1 MILPVASHA
10 LAFTV
15 YRACQGKQEHDRGL
29 ALDRDH
35 WRAVM
40 SFEVNTLFLLTID
53 VEAILGL
60 LLLLVWVQN
69 ARVTAVA
76 WWASAHLM
84 RATSVMLYGLYGS
97 VPDLISIDLANVIL
111 FSSFGV
117 TWNGARVFN
126 GLPSLPGS
134 LIAGAGIWLLASKWP
149 GFEVGSEV
157 RGQLSAMIIAGY
169 TWLTAYEF
177 WRGRSE
183 PLVSRWPAIA
193 LFFTHGLMFL
203 LRTPINALLH
213 DKETDSLLSSAWLSV
228 LSLEAF
234 LMTIA
239 TAFIL
244 LAMSKERTELRHK
257 TAAMIDPLTGLLN
270 RRAFLQDAEALL
282 QQQVARD
289 RPIGVLLIDLDH
301 FKSINDR
308 FGHSVGDKVLQIF
321 AKTARASLRQTDLVG
336 RLGGE
341 EFTVMLSDASIG
353 NAYLVA
359 DRVRKAFAAAA
370 AAMDGNALHATA
382 SVGVAVIVD
391 PGQDLTRLMTLAD
404 QALYLAKARGRN
416 RVELAP
422 IEITEPA
429 QRPH

>member
-1 MILPVASHA
+1 MA
-10 LAFTV
+10 
-15 YRACQGKQEHDRGL
+15 
-29 ALDRDH
+29 
-35 WRAVM
+35 
-40 SFEVNTLFLLTID
+40 FEVNTLFLLTID

-69 ARVTAVA
+69 TRVHAVA
-76 WWASAHLM
+76 WWACAHLM
-84 RATSVMLYGLYGS
+84 RAASVMIYGLYGS
-97 VPDLISIDLANVIL
+97 VPDLISIDFANVIL

-126 GLPSLPGS
+126 GRPALPGS
-134 LIAGAGIWLLASKWP
+134 LIAGAGVWLLASQWP

-169 TWLTAYEF
+169 AWLTAYEF
-177 WRGRSE
+177 WRGRNE
-183 PLVSRWPAIA
+183 PLVSRWPAIV
-193 LFFTHGLMFL
+193 LFATDGAMFL
-203 LRTPINALLH
+203 LRTPLNALVH
-213 DKETDSLLSSAWLSV
+213 GKDSTTVLSSEWLSV
-228 LSLEAF
+228 LSFEAF

-282 QQQVARD
+282 QQQIARD
-289 RPIGVLLIDLDH
+289 RPIGVLLVDLDH

-308 FGHSVGDKVLQIF
+308 FGHAVGDKVLQVF
-321 AKTARASLRQTDLVG
+321 AKTTRSSLRETDLVG

-341 EFTVMLSDASIG
+341 EFTVMLADAG
-353 NAYLVA
+353 LDNAYLVA
-359 DRVRKAFAAAA
+359 DRLRNAFAANAA
-370 AAMDGNALHATA
+370 VVDGQTVYATA
-382 SVGVAVIVD
+382 SVGVSVIVD
-391 PGQDLTRLMTLAD
+391 PSQDLARLITLAD

-416 RVELAP
+416 RVEVAAIEGEAIDAP
-422 IEITEPA
+422 LP
-429 QRPH
+429 RPSVIRAPEQNAA

>member
-1 MILPVASHA
+1 
-10 LAFTV
+10 
-15 YRACQGKQEHDRGL
+15 
-29 ALDRDH
+29 
-35 WRAVM
+35 M

-69 ARVTAVA
+69 SRVYAVA

-84 RATSVMLYGLYGS
+84 RAISIMLYGLYGS
-97 VPDLISIDLANVIL
+97 VPDLFSIDLPNVLL

-126 GLPSLPGS
+126 GREALPGS
-134 LIAGAGIWLLASKWP
+134 LIAGAGIWLLASQWP
-149 GFEVGSEV
+149 GFEAGSEV
-157 RGQLSAMIIAGY
+157 RGQLSALIIATY
-169 TWLTAYEF
+169 TWLTAHEF
-177 WRGRSE
+177 WRARNE
-183 PLVSRWPAIA
+183 PLVSRWPAIV
-193 LFFTHGLMFL
+193 LFFTHGTMFL
-203 LRTPINALLH
+203 LRTPLNSVLH
-213 DKETDSLLSSAWLSV
+213 GKDSDTVLSSAWLSV

-270 RRAFLQDAEALL
+270 RRAFLQDAEVLL
-282 QQQVARD
+282 QQQIMRD
-289 RPIGVLLIDLDH
+289 RPIAVLLIDLDD

-308 FGHSVGDKVLQIF
+308 FGHAAGDKVLQIF
-321 AKTARASLRQTDLVG
+321 AKTMRGSLRQTDLIG

-341 EFTVMLSDASIG
+341 EFTIVLADASID

-359 DRVRKAFAAAA
+359 DRLRKAFAAAA
-370 AAMDGNALHATA
+370 GVVEGAAVHATA

-391 PGQDLTRLMTLAD
+391 PSQDLTKLITLAD

-416 RVELAP
+416 RVEVAP
-422 IEITEPA
+422 IEVAEERVTGELAPKQSA
-429 QRPH
+429 A

>member
-1 MILPVASHA
+1 
-10 LAFTV
+10 
-15 YRACQGKQEHDRGL
+15 
-29 ALDRDH
+29 
-35 WRAVM
+35 M

-69 ARVTAVA
+69 TRVHAVA

-97 VPDLISIDLANVIL
+97 VPDLISIDLPNVIL

-126 GLPSLPGS
+126 GRAALPGS
-134 LIAGAGIWLLASKWP
+134 LIAGAGLWLLASQWP
-149 GFEVGSEV
+149 GFEPGSEV

-177 WRGRSE
+177 WRARNE
-183 PLVSRWPAIA
+183 PLVSRWPAIV
-193 LFFTHGLMFL
+193 LFVTHGAMFL
-203 LRTPINALLH
+203 LRTPLNALLH
-213 DKETDSLLSSAWLSV
+213 GKETDNLLSSAWISV

-239 TAFIL
+239 TAFML

-257 TAAMIDPLTGLLN
+257 TAAMTDPLTGLLN
-270 RRAFLQDAEALL
+270 RRAFLQDAESLL
-282 QQQVARD
+282 GQQIARD
-289 RPIGVLLIDLDH
+289 RPIAVLLIDLDH

-308 FGHSVGDKVLQIF
+308 FGHTAGDKVLQIF

-341 EFTVMLSDASIG
+341 EFTVVLADASID

-359 DRVRKAFAAAA
+359 DRLRKAFAAAA
-370 AAMDGNALHATA
+370 AVVDGEAICATA
-382 SVGVAVIVD
+382 SIGVSVIVD
-391 PGQDLTRLMTLAD
+391 PRQDLTKLITLAD

-416 RVELAP
+416 RVEVAP
-422 IEITEPA
+422 IEVAGEAPS
-429 QRPH
+429 RPTLVHSAERNAA

>member
-1 MILPVASHA
+1 MGTSAI
-10 LAFTV
+10 
-15 YRACQGKQEHDRGL
+15 RG
-29 ALDRDH
+29 
-35 WRAVM
+35 VISFM
-40 SFEVNTLFLLTID
+40 SFEMNTLFLLTID

-69 ARVTAVA
+69 SRVIAVI

-84 RATSVMLYGLYGS
+84 RALSVMLYGLYGS
-97 VPDLISIDLANVIL
+97 VPDLISIDLANVLL

-126 GLPSLPGS
+126 GHRALPGS
-134 LIAGAGIWLLASKWP
+134 LIAGAALWLLASQWP
-149 GFEVGSEV
+149 GFEMGSEI
-157 RGQLSAMIIAGY
+157 RGQLSAMIIATY
-169 TWLTAYEF
+169 AWLTAYEF

-183 PLVSRWPAIA
+183 PLVSRWPAIS
-193 LFFTHGLMFL
+193 LFFSLGALFL
-203 LRTPINALLH
+203 LRTPLTALVRGK
-213 DKETDSLLSSAWLSV
+213 DAESVLSSAWLSV

-270 RRAFLQDAEALL
+270 RRAFVQDAEALL
-282 QQQVARD
+282 QQQIARD
-289 RPIGVLLIDLDH
+289 RPIGVLLVDLDS

-308 FGHSVGDKVLQIF
+308 FGHPVGDKVLQVF
-321 AKTARASLRQTDLVG
+321 AKTARGGLRQTDLVG

-341 EFTVMLSDASIG
+341 EFIVVLADAG
-353 NAYLVA
+353 HDNAFLVA
-359 DRVRKAFAAAA
+359 DRLRNAFAANAA
-370 AAMDGNALHATA
+370 VVDGQALYATM
-382 SVGVAVIVD
+382 SIGVSVIVD
-391 PGQDLTRLMTLAD
+391 PRQNLSELMTLAD

-416 RVELAP
+416 RVEVAAFEHAARQEVQVPLTTRAS
-422 IEITEPA
+422 ERA
-429 QRPH
+429 A

>member
-1 MILPVASHA
+1 MA
-10 LAFTV
+10 
-15 YRACQGKQEHDRGL
+15 
-29 ALDRDH
+29 
-35 WRAVM
+35 
-40 SFEVNTLFLLTID
+40 FEVNTLFLLTID

-69 ARVTAVA
+69 TRVTAVA
-76 WWASAHLM
+76 WWACAHLM
-84 RATSVMLYGLYGS
+84 RSASVMLYGLYGA
-97 VPDLISIDLANVIL
+97 VPDLISIDLSNVIL
-111 FSSFGV
+111 FSAFGV

-126 GLPSLPGS
+126 GRAALPGS
-134 LIAGAGIWLLASKWP
+134 LITGAVLWLFASQWSGFEAGAEA
-149 GFEVGSEV
+149 
-157 RGQLSAMIIAGY
+157 RGQLSAMIIAAY
-169 TWLTAYEF
+169 IWLTAYEF

-183 PLVSRWPAIA
+183 PLVSRWPAIV
-193 LFFTHGLMFL
+193 LFATHGAMFL
-203 LRTPINALLH
+203 LRTPLNALLH
-213 DKETDSLLSSAWLSV
+213 DKDSDQMLANAWLSV

-257 TAAMIDPLTGLLN
+257 TAAMTDPLTGLLN

-282 QQQVARD
+282 HQQISRD

-308 FGHSVGDKVLQIF
+308 FGHAAGDKVLQIF
-321 AKTARASLRQTDLVG
+321 AKTAQASLRQSDLVG

-341 EFTVMLSDASIG
+341 EFTVVLADAGID

-359 DRVRKAFAAAA
+359 DRLRNAFAVAAA
-370 AAMDGNALHATA
+370 VIDGQALHATA
-382 SVGVAVIVD
+382 SIGVSVIVD
-391 PGQDLTRLMTLAD
+391 PSQDLARLMTLAD

-416 RVELAP
+416 RVEVAP
-422 IEITEPA
+422 FGIDLGEDVHGAAAPQQSA
-429 QRPH
+429 A

>member
-1 MILPVASHA
+1 M
-10 LAFTV
+10 AF
-15 YRACQGKQEHDRGL
+15 EI
-29 ALDRDH
+29 
-35 WRAVM
+35 
-40 SFEVNTLFLLTID
+40 NTLFLLTID

-69 ARVTAVA
+69 TRVSAVA
-76 WWASAHLM
+76 WWATAHLM
-84 RATSVMLYGLYGS
+84 TAASVMLYGLYGS
-97 VPDLISIDLANVIL
+97 VSDLISIDLSSVLL
-111 FSSFGV
+111 FSSFGA

-126 GLPSLPGS
+126 SRRALPGS
-134 LIAGAGIWLLASKWP
+134 LIAGAVLWLLAAQWP
-149 GFEVGSEV
+149 SFEVGTEL
-157 RGQLSAMIIAGY
+157 RGQLSSMIIATY

-177 WRGRSE
+177 WRGRKE
-183 PLVSRWPAIA
+183 PLVSRWPAIT
-193 LFFTHGLMFL
+193 LFVTHGAMFL

-213 DKETDSLLSSAWLSV
+213 NRETDHLLASAWVSV

-257 TAAMIDPLTGLLN
+257 TAAMTDPLTGLLN
-270 RRAFLQDAEALL
+270 RRAFLHDAEALL
-282 QQQVARD
+282 RRQIERD

-308 FGHSVGDKVLQIF
+308 FGHAVGDKVLQIF
-321 AKTARASLRQTDLVG
+321 AEIALVNLRQNDLVG

-341 EFTVMLSDASIG
+341 EFTAVLADASID

-359 DRVRKAFAAAA
+359 DRLRNAFASAAA
-370 AAMDGNALHATA
+370 VVDDQVLNATA
-382 SVGVAVIVD
+382 SIGVSVIID
-391 PGQDLTRLMTLAD
+391 PAQDLAQLITLAD

-416 RVELAP
+416 RVEVAP
-422 IEITEPA
+422 LGLDLDEKMPTRAMLLPLPDQNA
-429 QRPH
+429 A

>member
-1 MILPVASHA
+1 
-10 LAFTV
+10 
-15 YRACQGKQEHDRGL
+15 
-29 ALDRDH
+29 
-35 WRAVM
+35 M

-53 VEAILGL
+53 VEVILGL

-69 ARVTAVA
+69 TRIHAVA
-76 WWASAHLM
+76 WWAVAHLM
-84 RATSVMLYGLYGS
+84 RAGSVMLYGLYGS
-97 VPDLISIDLANVIL
+97 VPDLISIDLSNVIL

-126 GLPSLPGS
+126 GRPALPGS
-134 LIAGAGIWLLASKWP
+134 LIAGAVVWMLASQLP
-149 GFEVGSEV
+149 GFEAAAAV
-157 RGQLSAMIIAGY
+157 RGQLSALIIAGY
-169 TWLTAYEF
+169 TWLAAYEF
-177 WRGRSE
+177 WRGRNE
-183 PLVSRWPAIA
+183 PLVSRWPAIV
-193 LFFTHGLMFL
+193 LFLTHGMMFL
-203 LRTPINALLH
+203 LRTPLNALLH
-213 DKETDSLLSSAWLSV
+213 ERDGDTILASAWISV

-257 TAAMIDPLTGLLN
+257 TAAMIDSLTGLLN

-282 QQQVARD
+282 QQQIARD

-308 FGHSVGDKVLQIF
+308 FGHGTGDSVLQIF
-321 AKTARASLRQTDLVG
+321 AKTAQDNLRQADLVG

-341 EFTVMLSDASIG
+341 EFVVVLADASID

-359 DRVRKAFAAAA
+359 DRLRNAFAENAAVL
-370 AAMDGNALHATA
+370 DGVALQATA
-382 SVGVAVIVD
+382 SIGVSVIVD
-391 PGQDLTRLMTLAD
+391 PAQDLAKLITLAD

-416 RVELAP
+416 RVEVAP
-422 IEITEPA
+422 IEVDEERMAGAGAPRQSA
-429 QRPH
+429 A

>member
-1 MILPVASHA
+1 
-10 LAFTV
+10 
-15 YRACQGKQEHDRGL
+15 
-29 ALDRDH
+29 
-35 WRAVM
+35 M

-60 LLLLVWVQN
+60 LLLLVWVQST
-69 ARVTAVA
+69 RVHAVA

-84 RATSVMLYGLYGS
+84 RAVSVMLYGLYGS

-126 GLPSLPGS
+126 GREPLPGS
-134 LIAGAGIWLLASKWP
+134 LIAGAGVWLLAAQW
-149 GFEVGSEV
+149 GSGPEI
-157 RGQLSAMIIAGY
+157 RGQLSALIIATY
-169 TWLTAYEF
+169 TWLTAHEF
-177 WRGRSE
+177 WRARSE
-183 PLVSRWPAIA
+183 PLVSRWPAIT
-193 LFFTHGLMFL
+193 LFFSYGAMFL
-203 LRTPINALLH
+203 FRTPINALVH
-213 DKETDSLLSSAWLSV
+213 DRESETFLASAWLSV
-228 LSLEAF
+228 LSLESF

-257 TAAMIDPLTGLLN
+257 TAAMTDPLTGLLN
-270 RRAFLQDAEALL
+270 RRAFLQDAEVLL

-289 RPIGVLLIDLDH
+289 RPIAVLLIDLDH

-308 FGHSVGDKVLQIF
+308 FGHAVGDKVLQVF
-321 AKTARASLRQTDLVG
+321 ARTVRAALRQTDLIG

-341 EFTVMLSDASIG
+341 EFTVVLADASMD

-359 DRVRKAFAAAA
+359 DRLRRTFAANAA
-370 AAMDGNALHATA
+370 VIDGEALHATA
-382 SVGVAVIVD
+382 SIGVSVIVD
-391 PGQDLTRLMTLAD
+391 PRQDLAKLITLAD

-416 RVELAP
+416 RVEVAP
-422 IEITEPA
+422 IEVREERVGSA
-429 QRPH
+429 RRAKQSAA

>member
-1 MILPVASHA
+1 MA
-10 LAFTV
+10 
-15 YRACQGKQEHDRGL
+15 
-29 ALDRDH
+29 
-35 WRAVM
+35 
-40 SFEVNTLFLLTID
+40 FEVNTLFLLTID

-69 ARVTAVA
+69 TRVTAVA
-76 WWASAHLM
+76 WWACAHLM
-84 RATSVMLYGLYGS
+84 RSASVMLYGLYGA
-97 VPDLISIDLANVIL
+97 VPDLISIDLSNVIL
-111 FSSFGV
+111 FSAFGV

-126 GLPSLPGS
+126 GRAALPGS
-134 LIAGAGIWLLASKWP
+134 LITGAVLWLFASQWSGFEAGAEA
-149 GFEVGSEV
+149 
-157 RGQLSAMIIAGY
+157 RGQLSAMIIAAY
-169 TWLTAYEF
+169 IWLTAYEF

-183 PLVSRWPAIA
+183 PLVSRWPAIV
-193 LFFTHGLMFL
+193 LFATHGAMFL
-203 LRTPINALLH
+203 LRTPLNELLH
-213 DKETDSLLSSAWLSV
+213 DKDSDQMLANAWLSV

-257 TAAMIDPLTGLLN
+257 TAAMTDPLTGLLN

-282 QQQVARD
+282 HQQISRD

-308 FGHSVGDKVLQIF
+308 FGHAAGDKVLQIF
-321 AKTARASLRQTDLVG
+321 AKTAQASLRQSDLVG

-341 EFTVMLSDASIG
+341 EFTVVLADAGID

-359 DRVRKAFAAAA
+359 DRLRNAFAVAAA
-370 AAMDGNALHATA
+370 VIDGQALHATA
-382 SVGVAVIVD
+382 SIGVSVIVD
-391 PGQDLTRLMTLAD
+391 PSQDLARLMTLAD

-416 RVELAP
+416 RVEVAP
-422 IEITEPA
+422 FGIDLGEDVHGAAAPQQSA
-429 QRPH
+429 A

>member
-1 MILPVASHA
+1 MA
-10 LAFTV
+10 
-15 YRACQGKQEHDRGL
+15 
-29 ALDRDH
+29 
-35 WRAVM
+35 
-40 SFEVNTLFLLTID
+40 FEVNTLFLLTID

-60 LLLLVWVQN
+60 LLLLVWGQN
-69 ARVTAVA
+69 TRIRAVA

-84 RATSVMLYGLYGS
+84 RATSVMLYGLYGT
-97 VPDLISIDLANVIL
+97 VPDLISIDLANVLL

-117 TWNGARVFN
+117 TWNGARIFN
-126 GLPSLPGS
+126 GRAPLPGS
-134 LIAGAGIWLLASKWP
+134 LIAGAVAWLLASQWP
-149 GFEVGSEV
+149 GFETGAQV
-157 RGQLSAMIIAGY
+157 RGQLSSMIIVTY

-177 WRGRSE
+177 WRGRRE

-193 LFFTHGLMFL
+193 LFITHGAMFI
-203 LRTPINALLH
+203 LRTPLNAILH
-213 DKETDSLLSSAWLSV
+213 DRQGDHILASAWINV

-257 TAAMIDPLTGLLN
+257 TAAMTDPLTGLLN
-270 RRAFLQDAEALL
+270 RRAFLADAEALL
-282 QQQVARD
+282 AQQIQRD
-289 RPIGVLLIDLDH
+289 RPIGVLLVDLDH

-308 FGHSVGDKVLQIF
+308 FGHAVGDKVLQVF
-321 AKTARASLRQTDLVG
+321 ANTAQENLRETDLVG

-341 EFTVMLSDASIG
+341 EFTVVLADAAAD

-359 DRVRKAFAAAA
+359 DRLRNAFAANAA
-370 AAMDGNALHATA
+370 VIDGQVLHATA

-391 PGQDLTRLMTLAD
+391 PRQDLAMLIRLAD

-416 RVELAP
+416 RVEVAP
-422 IEITEPA
+422 IESALNDVTPQHEPLIRA
-429 QRPH
+429 SQRDAA